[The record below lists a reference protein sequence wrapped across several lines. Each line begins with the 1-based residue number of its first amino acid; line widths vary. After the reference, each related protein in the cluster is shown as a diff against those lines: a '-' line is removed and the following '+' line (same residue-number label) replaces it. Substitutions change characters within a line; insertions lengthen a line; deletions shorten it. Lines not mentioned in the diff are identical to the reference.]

1 VDFYNKD
8 DIMKKLCLALLA
20 CTTLGTTFNT
30 LADSNHTVSMGYAQ
44 SKIETGPTLKGVNAK
59 YRYEWDSPISII
71 TSLTY
76 MGKSVD
82 GMYWDEISAGKANL
96 DFKYW
101 SFSAGPAY
109 RFNEFIS
116 IYSLVGYNANSLK
129 VTSNTQRY
137 SDGSSRH
144 VSPTVKG
151 NAFMYGA
158 GVLINPMNNLSL
170 ELGYEGSSLKYDEY
184 TQKRL
189 AINGFNVGVGYRF

>member
-1 VDFYNKD
+1 
-8 DIMKKLCLALLA
+8 MKKLCLALLA

-30 LADSNHTVSMGYAQ
+30 LADSNHTVSLGYAQ

-76 MGKSVD
+76 TARGVDGIYDDDGSIGKS
-82 GMYWDEISAGKANL
+82 KL

-116 IYSLVGYNANSLK
+116 IYSLLGYNANSVKLNDI
-129 VTSNTQRY
+129 SNSHDSLTY
-137 SDGSSRH
+137 
-144 VSPTVKG
+144 KG
-151 NAFMYGA
+151 RSFMYGA
-158 GVLINPMNNLSL
+158 GILINPMDKLSL
-170 ELGYEGSSLKYDEY
+170 ELGYEGSSLKYDEFSH
-184 TQKRL
+184 KRL